1 MINGVE
7 FGVWSAEEIR
17 KISVVE
23 ITESSKTVLKG
34 IPIENG
40 LRDERMGPLHVWS
53 KCKTCNLNK
62 RKCPGH
68 FGHIELVKPVYH
80 ISWVSSIICWLKIIC
95 KECGNT
101 LIKDYTEPNVCRSK
115 HLNYWSKNVHT
126 KCPKCS
132 MKQFKYSW
140 SRKSGTI
147 LINKKKYKIH
157 DVIEHLEKLDESV
170 VKRLNMSHP
179 RDMILKCIPVPP
191 PLVRPPIMNGKAV
204 RGEDDITYR
213 LIQIMRQNNKM
224 KKILNS
230 KRPQHII
237 DNIQEHL
244 QMSVTGYINNHK
256 LPNVTVRS
264 SKREYTS
271 LQARLKTK
279 EGRIR
284 GNLMGKRCD
293 FTARSVITGDDCL
306 GMDEVGIPESMAKTL
321 TVPVKVTGYNKKM
334 LEEMMKTDDVRFV
347 VRPNGSRIDVSCV
360 NKHGINI
367 DVGWTIERRLKDGDI
382 VLFNRQP
389 SLHKMSIMAHKARVM
404 PYSTLRMNLSCTT
417 PYNADFDGDEMN
429 IHVPQTPEAQAEA
442 RNIMAVKYQIVS
454 PQSNRPVMS
463 VIQDSLI
470 GAYLLT
476 DDNVIMSKNTFFS
489 CLIEMP
495 GWDGKVEIKD
505 EYTGKEL
512 ISMCLP
518 MVNWRNKSIEISKGR
533 LIKGQLNKSCLG
545 TSQGSLIHVI
555 FNDCGASETIL
566 FVNRLQRI
574 VHKWLCLHGFSVGIS
589 DMLSSLRNEINEE
602 VTSAFKDVKHMN
614 NEGQIN
620 ARLNVCRDTLG
631 NMVQKPLNNK
641 NRLYCM
647 VSGARS
653 KGSNIN
659 ISQIMGV
666 VGQQNLCG
674 KRIPNTWTD
683 RTLPHFKRGSSLPHE
698 KGFIQHSYLQGLDP
712 HELWFHAIAGREGII
727 DTACKTSVTGYL
739 QRKFMKALESLVV
752 HWDGSVRNADGSV
765 LQFKYGDDGFDGC
778 VVEKQIIET
787 YDNVIVGIEEEKEAL
802 KQDYEFLQRHNTWKD
817 PSIIDSNQYMLP
829 IPMERI
835 IDNARTLFSFPS
847 TIIKDPYYIYNK
859 VMDML
864 KLFDNEMIKILIRS
878 YLNSEKLMKM
888 KITRDEFN
896 KIIHDVKSCRLICAA
911 GESVG
916 AIAAQSL
923 GEPATQMTLNTFHF
937 AGVASKNVTLGIPRL
952 NEIINCIVNIDTPL
966 VTLETTDLNQTYE
979 EIKFYSLE
987 LLVSHYKIV
996 ETPDFNEI
1004 KSFLMFPDQEY
1015 KHIPSKKTLVLY
1027 LKDFYDVIAIKQ
1039 TLGDCICAY
1048 TDGPNAI
1055 FQIQS
1060 EQEIDIG
1067 LLYEKDLKKR
1077 RIKGLKG
1084 ADRTDIKEGK
1094 IHTSLTDIKQLFS
1107 LDNIVYNTISSNDI
1121 HQVVKTY
1128 GIEAGRS
1135 TILLE
1140 IRSILGFYGIYV
1152 NIRHILIVIDWM
1164 TFIGKLTPLTRH
1176 GIRNV
1181 DQSPLKRSTFEE
1193 VVEVINQAAVCN
1205 EEDELH
1211 GVSECIVMGR
1221 PPNLG
1226 TRMIAVE
1233 PDKDMIE
1240 KFSIPMPTS
1249 SWKTDDQDDS
1259 CAWGDDDEQDIYG
1272 PINPGVSSNDGEW
1285 DAPPIFVPNL
1295 HKQKA
1300 PMLQPPMLQPPMLQ
1314 PPILQPPMLQPPML
1328 QPPMFQ
1334 PQFQTQ
1340 FQQTVQPPMFGAM
1353 QNMFGSNQLK
1363 RKQPES
1369 PPSPMYSP
1377 PSPAYSPKSPQYHP
1391 EEPKTPEYDPG
1402 SPVSP
1407 AYSPQSPAYDPNEP
1421 KTPDYNPGSPVSPAY
1436 SPQSPAY
1443 DPNSPFSPH
1452 QSQLKTSELDS
1463 FSLGDPMFPIETRSR
1478 RTFF

>member
-17 KISVVE
+17 KISVVQ

-34 IPIENG
+34 KPIENG

-68 FGHIELVKPVYH
+68 FGHIELINPVYH
-80 ISWVSSIICWLKIIC
+80 ISWVTSVICWLKMTCIT
-95 KECGNT
+95 CGNLLLRDET
-101 LIKDYTEPNVCRSK
+101 KPDVCRSK
-115 HLNYWSKNVHT
+115 HLNFYSKNVYS
-126 KCPKCS
+126 KCPTCET
-132 MKQFKYSW
+132 KQPKYSW

-147 LINKKKYKIH
+147 LVNKKKYKIN
-157 DVIEHLEKLDESV
+157 DVIDHIEKLDDSV
-170 VKRLNMSHP
+170 PERLNMSHP
-179 RDMILKCIPVPP
+179 RDMILTCIPVPP
-191 PLVRPPIMNGKAV
+191 PLVRPPIMNGKSV

-230 KRPQHII
+230 NRPQHVI

-244 QMSVTGYINNHK
+244 QMSVTGYINHHK

-293 FTARSVITGDDCL
+293 FTGRSVITGDDCL

-321 TVPVKVTGYNKKM
+321 TVPVKVTGYNKKL
-334 LEEMMKTDDVRFV
+334 LEDMMKTDDVRFV
-347 VRPNGSRIDVSCV
+347 VRPNGSRIDMSYV
-360 NKHGINI
+360 KKQGINI
-367 DVGWTIERRLKDGDI
+367 DVGWTIERILKDGDI

-389 SLHKMSIMAHKARVM
+389 SLHKMSIMAHVARVM
-404 PYSTLRMNLSCTT
+404 PYSTLRMNLSCTP

-429 IHVPQTPEAQAEA
+429 IHVPQTPEAQSEA
-442 RNIMAVKYQIVS
+442 RNIMAVQYQIVS

-463 VIQDSLI
+463 IIQDSLI

-476 DDNVIMSKNTFFS
+476 DDNVILDKNTFFS
-489 CLIEMP
+489 CLVEMP
-495 GWDGKVEIKD
+495 GWDGKAECK
-505 EYTGKEL
+505 ESYTGKEL

-518 MVNWRNKSIEISKGR
+518 MVNWSNKSIKICKGR
-533 LIKGQLNKSCLG
+533 LVSGQLNKSCLG

-555 FNDCGASETIL
+555 FNDCGPSETIL
-566 FVNRLQRI
+566 FINRLQRI
-574 VHKWLCLHGFSVGIS
+574 VHKWLCLNGFSVGIS
-589 DMLSSLRNEINEE
+589 DMMSSLKFEIQDE
-602 VTSAFKDVKHMN
+602 VKNAFEDVKDMKD
-614 NEGQIN
+614 EGQIN

-631 NMVQKPLNNK
+631 NMVQKPLNNS

-683 RTLPHFKRGSSLPHE
+683 RTLPHFKRGSNQPHE
-698 KGFIQHSYLQGLDP
+698 KGFIQHSYIEGLSP

-752 HWDGSVRNADGSV
+752 QWDGSVRNADGSI
-765 LQFKYGDDGFDGC
+765 LQFQYGDDGYDGC
-778 VVEKQIIET
+778 SIEKQTIET
-787 YDNVIVGIEEEKEAL
+787 YDKVIVGTNEEKEQL
-802 KQDYEFLQRHNTWKD
+802 LMDYHFLMEHNRWKD

-829 IPMERI
+829 IPVKRI

-847 TIIKDPYYIYNK
+847 SVINDASFIYKKVVELVNTIP
-859 VMDML
+859 
-864 KLFDNEMIKILIRS
+864 NEMIKILIRS
-878 YLNSEKLMKM
+878 HLNSYKLMKM

-896 KIIHDVKSCRLICAA
+896 KIIHDIKNCRVNCAA

-952 NEIINCIVNIDTPL
+952 NEIINCIVNIETPM
-966 VTLETTDLNQTYE
+966 VTIESRTLEKTYE
-979 EIKFYSLE
+979 QVKFYSLQKLVDRYSIVDNPNKKE
-987 LLVSHYKIV
+987 IEDFLL
-996 ETPDFNEI
+996 
-1004 KSFLMFPDQEY
+1004 FPDEGY
-1015 KHIPSKKTLVLY
+1015 VYDSTKKTLVLY
-1027 LKDFYDVIAIKQ
+1027 LNEFYDVIAIKKI
-1039 TLGDCICAY
+1039 LHDCICAY
-1048 TDGPNAI
+1048 TDGPKPI
-1055 FQIQS
+1055 FHIQAK
-1060 EQEIDIG
+1060 EDINIG

-1077 RIKGLKG
+1077 CIKGLEG
-1084 ADRTDIKEGK
+1084 ADETDIKDGK
-1094 IHTSLTDIKQLFS
+1094 IHTSLRDISKLFN
-1107 LDNIVYNTISSNDI
+1107 LENIVYNSISSNNV

-1135 TILLE
+1135 TIMLE

-1205 EEDELH
+1205 ESDDLH

-1221 PPNLG
+1221 PPNVG
-1226 TRMIAVE
+1226 TRMIELEEDRDMVE
-1233 PDKDMIE
+1233 KYAQ
-1240 KFSIPMPTS
+1240 PMPID
-1249 SWKTDDQDDS
+1249 SWKLDDKKFE
-1259 CAWGDDDEQDIYG
+1259 WEDDEDDIYG
-1272 PINPGVSSNDGEW
+1272 GVSNVHNDGEW
-1285 DAPPIFVPNL
+1285 DTTPIFVPDL
-1295 HKQKA
+1295 HKKKA

-1314 PPILQPPMLQPPML
+1314 PFRPMPVRPQSFVPQPFVP
-1328 QPPMFQ
+1328 Q
-1334 PQFQTQ
+1334 PQFSLPIQTPNYSQ
-1340 FQQTVQPPMFGAM
+1340 PIFGQKQSVQPMFGSI
-1353 QNMFGSNQLK
+1353 QK
-1363 RKQPES
+1363 RKRPE
-1369 PPSPMYSP
+1369 SP
-1377 PSPAYSPKSPQYHP
+1377 PSPAYSPVSPDYGPQSYNP
-1391 EEPKTPEYDPG
+1391 NSPVSPAYEPKTPEYDPG

-1407 AYSPQSPAYDPNEP
+1407 AYSPVSPAY
-1421 KTPDYNPGSPVSPAY
+1421 SPVSPAY
-1436 SPQSPAY
+1436 SPTSPAY
-1443 DPNSPFSPH
+1443 NPNDSNTPNFSPR
-1452 QSQLKTSELDS
+1452 QNQLKTSELDA
-1463 FSLGDPMFPIETRSR
+1463 FSLGEPMIPVEVRSKK
-1478 RTFF
+1478 TFF